1 MNLHSLPTRDTPK
14 HLLAELTRY
23 GGLNPFGHPHWR
35 VVLAQNVR
43 EQTFGTMRNMPVL
56 DADAVD
62 DCPEVEPESFA
73 SGELWLPRYN
83 EAGWILER
91 WFPAHAWGTQS
102 EWESELAQDGVT
114 RLKGAFPRQG
124 DYFMVN
130 ELFHVEQQSTDFW
143 KACIQECLRR
153 QETMPGDPATVL
165 SRNLYLHRVKQEQKE
180 EDYRN
185 EVNRLH
191 RSVVDPML
199 ATIGRTAQCMRDQ
212 IRAEQGF
219 DFHIAAG

>member
-1 MNLHSLPTRDTPK
+1 MNLRSLSTRDTPK

-130 ELFHVEQQSTDFW
+130 DVFHKSQQSTDFW